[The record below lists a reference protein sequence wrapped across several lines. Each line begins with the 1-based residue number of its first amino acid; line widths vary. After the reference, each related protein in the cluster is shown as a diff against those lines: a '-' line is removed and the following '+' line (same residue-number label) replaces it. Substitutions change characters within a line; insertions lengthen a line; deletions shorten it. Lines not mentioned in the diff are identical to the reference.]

1 VESRL
6 PPAEELTTVTVQSV
20 RLDTVLA
27 TMRHRAVITAIT
39 AMDISRVEAV
49 STSLG
54 LPLNHSQGVE
64 AVDTVALNTEKA
76 LLAKVSAV
84 AESTVVAEVAAEGL
98 VEVEEAAVVVAA

>member
-1 VESRL
+1 
-6 PPAEELTTVTVQSV
+6 
-20 RLDTVLA
+20 
-27 TMRHRAVITAIT
+27 MRHRAVITAIT